1 MFSVPH
7 PTTSANSKFKKALQ
21 AITLVA
27 SMATG
32 FEAQAAFVN
41 SGFES
46 GMTGWTVLGN
56 ATAVAQ
62 QTYSVGTVNADS
74 GLVAAKLISSG
85 VTAATLA
92 AAMGISE
99 ATLEASNG
107 NLNATNG
114 AMIYQTTSAQA
125 GDSFTFRWNFV
136 EQDYV
141 PFDDWAFYGISLDG
155 GPASVTK
162 FASLASVG
170 ASSGST
176 INGWTDLT
184 YNITQTGNYT
194 FYFGIVNAQDTQ
206 LNSDLW
212 MDSVSGTGTLNSV
225 PEPGS
230 LALVGLG
237 LLGMVAAK
245 RRKAK

>member
-1 MFSVPH
+1 MSHATQRPFFARS
-7 PTTSANSKFKKALQ
+7 TFKKAFL
-21 AITLVA
+21 ATALVA
-27 SMATG
+27 SVATG

-46 GMTGWTVLGN
+46 GMSGWTVLGN
-56 ATAVAQ
+56 ATALSSE
-62 QTYSVGTVNADS
+62 TYSVGTVNADS
-74 GLVAAKLISSG
+74 GLAAAKIVSSG
-85 VTAATLA
+85 VDASALA
-92 AAMGISE
+92 SAMGISE
-99 ATLEASNG
+99 AALQASNG
-107 NLNATNG
+107 NLDATNG

-136 EQDYV
+136 EQDYI
-141 PFDDWAFYGISLDG
+141 PYDDWAFYGVSLNG
-155 GPASVTK
+155 AAAAVTK

-170 ASSGST
+170 PSSGST
-176 INGWTDLT
+176 INGWTNLT

-194 FYFGIVNAQDTQ
+194 FYFGIVNAQDTG

-212 MDSVSGTGTLNSV
+212 MDSVTGTGTLNTV

-237 LLGMVAAK
+237 LLGMVAAN

>member
-1 MFSVPH
+1 MFN
-7 PTTSANSKFKKALQ
+7 TTHRASFKKAFL
-21 AITLVA
+21 ATAAVA
-27 SMATG
+27 ALATG

-46 GMTGWTVLGN
+46 GMASWTVQGN
-56 ATAVAQ
+56 AVASTG
-62 QTYSVGTVNADS
+62 QTYSVGTVNPDS
-74 GLVAAKLISSG
+74 GTTAAKIVSNG
-85 VTAATLA
+85 ATAAALA
-92 AAMGISE
+92 STMGVSE

-107 NLNATNG
+107 GINATNG
-114 AMIYQTTSAQA
+114 ALIYQTTTAQA

-141 PFDDWAFYGISLDG
+141 PFDDWAFYGVSLDG
-155 GPASVTK
+155 GPASITK
-162 FASLASVG
+162 FASLATVG
-170 ASSGST
+170 PSGGST

-184 YNITQTGNYT
+184 YNITQSGNYT
-194 FYFGIVNAQDTQ
+194 FYFGIVNALDTA
-206 LNSDLW
+206 LDSDLW
-212 MDSVSGTGTLNSV
+212 IDNVSGTGTLKSDV

-237 LLGMVAAK
+237 LAGLFTAS